1 MIRDY
6 EDDIVYSENGIV
18 KTKDDKQETLLD
30 RFLSRN
36 YKQCED
42 YIVFATIVKRYLKVK
57 GGMLVMKNVSFIKN
71 KTDFE
76 KIKEFLNEYQR

>member
-18 KTKDDKQETLLD
+18 KTKDDKEENLLD

-42 YIVFATIVKRYLKVK
+42 YIVFATIVKRYLKVC
-57 GGMLVMKNVSFIKN
+57 GDMFVMKNVSRK
-71 KTDFE
+71 KHKDDFE
-76 KIKEFLNEYQR
+76 ILEKWLNEH